1 MTISLSN
8 GLSGLQT
15 TILLRPSD
23 IWVMKPLPL
32 SFYHGPDVVKIAQ
45 ALLGKLLITR
55 FGGMETVARIV
66 ETEAYKGVVDR
77 ASHAYGGRRTQRTEV
92 MFAEG
97 GVAYVYL
104 CYGIHHLFNIV
115 TNRQGIP
122 HAVLVRAVEPLAG
135 LEHMLERR
143 GRTVSDAALT
153 RGPGSVSRAM
163 GITIQHTGL
172 SLQDEAMFLAED
184 GYVLRSKEIISTPR
198 IGVDYAGIDAAL
210 PYRFFLKDNPYVSG
224 SKAFNYAKT

>member
-1 MTISLSN
+1 
-8 GLSGLQT
+8 
-15 TILLRPSD
+15 
-23 IWVMKPLPL
+23 
-32 SFYHGPDVVKIAQ
+32 
-45 ALLGKLLITR
+45 
-55 FGGMETVARIV
+55 
-66 ETEAYKGVVDR
+66 
-77 ASHAYGGRRTQRTEV
+77 
-92 MFAEG
+92 
-97 GVAYVYL
+97 
-104 CYGIHHLFNIV
+104 NIV

>member
-1 MTISLSN
+1 
-8 GLSGLQT
+8 
-15 TILLRPSD
+15 
-23 IWVMKPLPL
+23 MKPLPL
-32 SFYHGPDVVKIAQ
+32 SFYQGPDVVKIAQ

>member
-1 MTISLSN
+1 M
-8 GLSGLQT
+8 
-15 TILLRPSD
+15 
-23 IWVMKPLPL
+23 
-32 SFYHGPDVVKIAQ
+32 VKIAQ